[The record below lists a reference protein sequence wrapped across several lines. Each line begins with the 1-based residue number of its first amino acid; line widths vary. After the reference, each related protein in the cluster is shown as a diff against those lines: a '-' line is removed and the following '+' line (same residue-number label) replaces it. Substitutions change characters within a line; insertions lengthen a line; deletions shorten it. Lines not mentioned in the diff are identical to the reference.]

1 MRGNAACRLQ
11 IGAYFSVVCS
21 DAPCQPGSVNVNPA
35 ASCSST
41 GSANRSP
48 RQTSGEGMRLDL
60 SAFQQ
65 TLGFLA

>member
-21 DAPCQPGSVNVNPA
+21 DAPCQPGNVKPA

-48 RQTSGEGMRLDL
+48 RKMSGEGMRLDL